1 MTTPS
6 RRRTPRAPSPPP
18 PSTLIR
24 DMDQANRPRERIEAK
39 GPEAVDDDILLAVL
53 LRTGRRGASVL
64 QLAREVLSRS
74 GGGLPEL
81 AAMDLRELQT
91 VAGLGR
97 VKALELQAAFELG
110 RRACQ
115 RERARRP
122 DMHRPDSAA
131 SVLSPYL
138 AHLDVEQF
146 FVCPLDQKCRLIG
159 EPLDIAQGIATAT
172 LVHPREVFR
181 AAIRVGAVNILA
193 THNHPSGDPTPSDD
207 DISLTQRLVE
217 SGKLLGITLVDH
229 LVIGGGGG
237 TPPPFT
243 SLRLR
248 RPDLWL

>member
-1 MTTPS
+1 MTSSSPS
-6 RRRTPRAPSPPP
+6 TRRRAPAPRPT
-18 PSTLIR
+18 TLIR
-24 DMDQANRPRERIEAK
+24 DMDQANRPRERVEAK
-39 GPEAVDDDILLAVL
+39 GPQAVDDDILLAVL
-53 LRTGRRGASVL
+53 LRTGRKGVSVL
-64 QLAREVLSRS
+64 ELAREVLSRG

-81 AAMDLRELQT
+81 AALDLDDLQS

-97 VKALELQAAFELG
+97 VKALELQVAFELG

-122 DMHRPDSAA
+122 DMHRPDYAA
-131 SVLSPYL
+131 AVLSPYL

-146 FVCPLDQKCRLIG
+146 FICPLDQKCRLIG

-193 THNHPSGDPTPSDD
+193 AHNHPSGDPTPSDD

-217 SGKLLGITLVDH
+217 SGKLLGISLVDH

-237 TPPPFT
+237 TPPPFA
-243 SLRLR
+243 SLRAR